1 MQVNDAANY
10 TASLNFNLTSDF
22 LLNWILKNGAESGQ
36 NYDNSGIYVI
46 LSFTINDSITASV
59 IESEREE
66 KIDSLELKRYKYLT
80 EIQLL
85 NRETAKKIQEL
96 RAKAESSPRKWLYLN
111 NIKKIQENLE
121 PKKEVLRAKIEK
133 VRQKIDK
140 WEAFYHKK
148 LANVVLLNELSTSIM
163 RLRKG
168 KIDKI
173 ESFFEKI

>member
-22 LLNWILKNGAESGQ
+22 LLNWILKNSAESGQ
-36 NYDNSGIYVI
+36 DYDNSGIYVI
-46 LSFTINDSITASV
+46 LSFTIDDSITASV
-59 IESEREE
+59 IESERE
-66 KIDSLELKRYKYLT
+66 KKLDSLELKRYKYLT

-85 NRETAKKIQEL
+85 NRETALKIQKL
-96 RAKAESSPRKWLYLN
+96 SAKAESGPRKWLFFN
-111 NIKKIQENLE
+111 NIKKLQESLE
-121 PKKEVLRAKIEK
+121 PKKEVLRGKIEK

-148 LANVVLLNELSTSIM
+148 LSNVVLLNELNTSIM

-168 KIDKI
+168 RVDKI